1 MSLSNYPD
9 GMTSR
14 DWDHVYGIARCWEC
28 DHEMKEE
35 EYCYECNTC
44 SHCVTGGVSWVE
56 AESEYLCE
64 GCAETKADA
73 RLDEMPPAA

>member
-1 MSLSNYPD
+1 MYGNYPD
-9 GMTSR
+9 GMTGR
-14 DWDHVYGIARCWEC
+14 DWDHVHGIVRCPDCGKPMEWEDSC
-28 DHEMKEE
+28 A
-35 EYCYECNTC
+35 ECESC

-73 RLDEMPPAA
+73 RLDELPPAA